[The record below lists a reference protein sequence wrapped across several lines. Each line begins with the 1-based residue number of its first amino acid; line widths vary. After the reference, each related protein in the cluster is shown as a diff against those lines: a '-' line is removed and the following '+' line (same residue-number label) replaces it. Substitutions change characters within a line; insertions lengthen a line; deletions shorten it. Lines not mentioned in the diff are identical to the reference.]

1 MNMMMIRIATTGD
14 FEQIWHFFKPIAE
27 AGETYAFDREVTK
40 DKAFDICMTLP
51 NRTYVYEKDGEILGS
66 YYLKT
71 NQSGGGSHVCNCEYM
86 VSESTRAHGVAAKMC
101 DHSQQVAREL
111 GYLAMQ
117 FNFVVKTNDGA
128 IRLQQ
133 KLGFDIVGR
142 LPKAFN
148 HLKQGLVDALVMY
161 KWLN

>member
-1 MNMMMIRIATTGD
+1 MIRIAMTRD
-14 FEQIWHFFKPIAE
+14 FEQIWRFFKPIVE
-27 AGETYAFDREVTK
+27 AGETYDFDRDVTK
-40 DKAFDICMTLP
+40 DKAFDIWMTLP
-51 NRTYVYEKDGEILGS
+51 NQTYIYEKDGEILGS

-71 NQSGGGSHVCNCEYM
+71 NQSGGGSHVCNCGYM
-86 VSESTRAHGVAAKMC
+86 VSESARGQGVAAKMC
-101 DHSQQVAREL
+101 EHSQQVAREF

-117 FNFVVKTNDGA
+117 FNFVVETNNGA
-128 IRLQQ
+128 IRLWQ

-148 HLKQGLVDALVMY
+148 HPKQGLVDALVMY

>member
-1 MNMMMIRIATTGD
+1 MLY
-14 FEQIWHFFKPIAE
+14 E
-27 AGETYAFDREVTK
+27 A
-40 DKAFDICMTLP
+40 
-51 NRTYVYEKDGEILGS
+51 
-66 YYLKT
+66 
-71 NQSGGGSHVCNCEYM
+71 
-86 VSESTRAHGVAAKMC
+86 TRAHGVAAKMC

-133 KLGFDIVGR
+133 KLGFKIVGR

>member
-1 MNMMMIRIATTGD
+1 MGMMMIRIATTGD

-40 DKAFDICMTLP
+40 DKAFDIWMTLP

-71 NQSGGGSHVCNCEYM
+71 NQSGGGAHVCNYGYM
-86 VSESTRAHGVAAKMC
+86 LYEATRGQGVATQMC
-101 DHSQQVAREL
+101 EHSQEVAREL

-117 FNFVVKTNDGA
+117 FNFVVSTNSGA
-128 IRLQQ
+128 I
-133 KLGFDIVGR
+133 
-142 LPKAFN
+142 
-148 HLKQGLVDALVMY
+148 
-161 KWLN
+161 